1 MMGFFYV
8 RALDVFRDN
17 SGSVGLNEFITKA
30 SSMLLSDGITLVSPS
45 LARQVRRPSLA
56 LARARPC
63 GLEQV
68 RSLDP

>member
-30 SSMLLSDGITLVSPS
+30 SSMLLSDGITLVSRP
-45 LARQVRRPSLA
+45 RQTGKRRPFLRRWHVPDFVWT
-56 LARARPC
+56 RAGWEP
-63 GLEQV
+63 
-68 RSLDP
+68 